1 MIETPRLILRPWR
14 EGDKDAFD
22 AIINT
27 PAMMAH
33 FGGVAPREKIDA
45 LIDRQMEKQAADGH
59 CMWAVETKAD
69 GELAGICGL
78 RFGGHPG
85 TPVDGVYELGWRIAE
100 KHWGQGIAREAAEAS
115 RDWGWANTPARTI
128 AAWTNPDNTPSWGLM
143 IRIGMARRPDLDFRH
158 PLYLD
163 TDDVIGDMIVY
174 AIDRPA
180 EAAGW

>member
-1 MIETPRLILRPWR
+1 MIEAPRLILRPWR
-14 EGDKDAFD
+14 EDDKDAFN

-33 FGGVAPREKIDA
+33 FGGVVPREKIDA

-59 CMWAVETKAD
+59 CMWALETKAD

-85 TPVDGVYELGWRIAE
+85 TPVDGMYELGWRIAE
-100 KHWGQGIAREAAEAS
+100 RHWGQGIAREAAEAS

-180 EAAGW
+180 EAAGR